1 MSARSVSTFTPSVN
15 TSSECTSTADN
26 YKLMILAEAAIKMPA
41 MRQKAVASAVK
52 ATAAAEA
59 AVAAEILVSLNK
71 SPGYCKVHRQT
82 VLGSSTN
89 KNKPPKNANGRTPLR
104 SSRPKAGLQFDEPA
118 TMSKTTMES
127 SAASQNAFH
136 PVRAASP
143 ESEKELKTAPYY
155 AAVSQNTPQAL
166 SEEAAEPALKQA
178 TDKNKKEKLE
188 CFCSKCMRG
197 SATVQ
202 MFSRTTWIEHQRAE
216 KRQNEG
222 KPAEVKC
229 SRCTKLRKD
238 CMIDDTGKSC
248 AGCTWVKEKCCRD
261 GQTSQRQ
268 RSGGDGKG
276 QKSRKVP
283 VVDAVV
289 PKQAKRKASE
299 PMEGPKKAQKL
310 ADGGRH
316 TFTKAHVKA
325 EPKEPSVSPNTV
337 KATDETTCLLSVPS
351 VASLRTT
358 RRRRSAMAGRPSTS
372 NSSAARGTRDLNYSQ
387 IPG

>member
-26 YKLMILAEAAIKMPA
+26 HKLMILAEATIKMPA
-41 MRQKAVASAVK
+41 MMQKAE

-59 AVAAEILVSLNK
+59 AGAAETLVSLSK
-71 SPGYCKVHRQT
+71 SPGYCKVHWGT

-89 KNKPPKNANGRTPLR
+89 KNKPPKNANGRTPLPSGR
-104 SSRPKAGLQFDEPA
+104 GEFGLQSYEPA
-118 TMSKTTMES
+118 TISKTAMES

-166 SEEAAEPALKQA
+166 SEEAAEPALKQDA
-178 TDKNKKEKLE
+178 DKIKKEKLE

-197 SATVQ
+197 SATGQ

-222 KPAEVKC
+222 KPAGVKC

-238 CMIDDTGKSC
+238 CMVDNTGKSC

-268 RSGGDGKG
+268 RSGGDGKS
-276 QKSRKVP
+276 QKKSRKVP

-310 ADGGRH
+310 ADGARH

-325 EPKEPSVSPNTV
+325 EPKEPSVCPNNV
-337 KATDETTCLLSVPS
+337 KATDGGNNMPVVGASRGSSQDDTKKKKRNGWTTV
-351 VASLRTT
+351 
-358 RRRRSAMAGRPSTS
+358 
-372 NSSAARGTRDLNYSQ
+372 N
-387 IPG
+387 